1 MFSAGVAGAESAV
14 PVAIDQL
21 SNAAALA
28 EGPCVG
34 GGAYVD
40 GVFLDEAALAER
52 ESELATL
59 TAHLDAATHRQLT
72 LIRIIDVSER
82 WAKQGAKSC
91 AHWLSWR
98 VGIALGAAREK
109 VRVARRLGGL
119 EKIDDALRRGALSY
133 SKVRA
138 MTRVA
143 TPANEEKLLN
153 IALETTAAQLEKICR
168 GVRQQQR
175 EDGRKPD
182 DPLDRYV
189 RLRSRGDGT
198 VAVEA
203 VLLPDEAERVME
215 AIRSV
220 RASMSEGLEV
230 KPDQADALVRIAD
243 AVLAGDVTSNAEGAE
258 PLRGDA
264 GRAEQTAQNDAG
276 QLRGDAGQ
284 AGESERN
291 GAGPSLGNVDA
302 AERSGKRPAT
312 RTGQVRTCGAD
323 RAQVVV
329 HFTEDQIDGGHAA
342 LMDDGR
348 RISAET
354 FRRLACDCSL
364 LGVVEDERGDVLDIG
379 RKSRRIP
386 PALRRAVML
395 RDRSCSFPGCTHD
408 RYIDLHHVEHW
419 LHGGETSKAN
429 LLALC
434 SFHHR
439 LVHEAGFTIELDAA
453 GEPRFVAPDRAV
465 LPSFVPPAKAPEDPL
480 AAFEEAHAD
489 LAIDDETGLTRWDG
503 EPVDAGACVEV
514 LCADP
519 PDFDLPVNVWLAK
532 HGIEA

>member
-1 MFSAGVAGAESAV
+1 MRMFSAGVAGAESAV

-153 IALETTAAQLEKICR
+153 IALETTAAQLERICR

-189 RLRSRGDGT
+189 RLRPGGPGG
-198 VAVEA
+198 
-203 VLLPDEAERVME
+203 LLPRGSH
-215 AIRSV
+215 RS
-220 RASMSEGLEV
+220 
-230 KPDQADALVRIAD
+230 
-243 AVLAGDVTSNAEGAE
+243 
-258 PLRGDA
+258 
-264 GRAEQTAQNDAG
+264 
-276 QLRGDAGQ
+276 
-284 AGESERN
+284 
-291 GAGPSLGNVDA
+291 
-302 AERSGKRPAT
+302 
-312 RTGQVRTCGAD
+312 
-323 RAQVVV
+323 
-329 HFTEDQIDGGHAA
+329 
-342 LMDDGR
+342 
-348 RISAET
+348 
-354 FRRLACDCSL
+354 
-364 LGVVEDERGDVLDIG
+364 
-379 RKSRRIP
+379 
-386 PALRRAVML
+386 
-395 RDRSCSFPGCTHD
+395 
-408 RYIDLHHVEHW
+408 
-419 LHGGETSKAN
+419 
-429 LLALC
+429 
-434 SFHHR
+434 
-439 LVHEAGFTIELDAA
+439 
-453 GEPRFVAPDRAV
+453 
-465 LPSFVPPAKAPEDPL
+465 
-480 AAFEEAHAD
+480 
-489 LAIDDETGLTRWDG
+489 
-503 EPVDAGACVEV
+503 
-514 LCADP
+514 
-519 PDFDLPVNVWLAK
+519 
-532 HGIEA
+532 